1 MNMVVTVSQINR
13 RLAALI
19 KGDDKIRNISVKG
32 EISNFVHHLKSGHMY
47 FTLKEGDASIKVVM
61 FRWFA
66 EKLDIDPENGMNAV
80 VSGSIQLYERDGV
93 CQLYATGIEHEEGLG
108 EEALSFEQMKEK
120 LRKEGLFDQ
129 KRPLPSVPKSICVVT
144 SESGA
149 ALQDIINVLSR
160 RYPFVKLKL
169 VPVLVQ
175 GEEAPG
181 SIAEGLRLAQES
193 GCDLIIFG
201 RGGGSSEDLS
211 AFNSEI
217 AARAVYNS
225 KIPTISAVGHEID
238 FTICDFV
245 ADMRAPTPSAA
256 AEIAVPDINDILSG
270 IAALKSRIKEKAVNK
285 ITAAKSEVNSVTT
298 IISYFNPKNR
308 LENDIKN
315 VNSLFSVIKKDFS
328 ALVAEKEL
336 QFKKASELID
346 AFNPLNTLNRGYS
359 MVLKDGLTV
368 SSVNDVEKGNKV
380 TVKMADGEFDAVIES
395 ITSIKR

>member
-13 RLAALI
+13 RLASLI

-66 EKLDIDPENGMNAV
+66 EKLNIDPENGMNVV
-80 VSGSIQLYERDGV
+80 VSGSVQLYERDGV
-93 CQLYATGIEHEEGLG
+93 CQLYATGIAQEDGLG
-108 EEALSFEQMKEK
+108 EGVLSFEQLKEK
-120 LRKEGLFDQ
+120 LSKEGLFDQ

-144 SESGA
+144 SETGA

-175 GEEAPG
+175 GEEAPE
-181 SIAEGLRLAQES
+181 SIAEGLRSAQES

-270 IAALKSRIKEKAVNK
+270 IMALQSRIKEKAVNK
-285 ITAAKSEVNSVTT
+285 ITAARSELNSVTT
-298 IISYFNPKNR
+298 IISYLNPKNR

-328 ALVAEKEL
+328 ALIAEKEL

-346 AFNPLNTLNRGYS
+346 AFNPMNTLNRGYS
-359 MVLKDGLTV
+359 MVLKNGLTV
-368 SSVNDVEKGNKV
+368 SSVNDVKKGNKV